1 MKDTERNL
9 NIVFFFFFKRC
20 DCKGKKLAQLIWVK
34 QKVWSFD
41 SVSKVFL
48 LSFLG
53 FGFTF
58 HCFLGNQTDI
68 ENSRERDL
76 MGGDIGGARLEKEV
90 EVGRVGF
97 ENHAIVSVHCL
108 DRFYFCR
115 NFLFFDDA
123 TYHCSLRERESFFFF
138 FPFCF
143 GRKRKIRMLSLLFIL
158 M

>member
-1 MKDTERNL
+1 M
-9 NIVFFFFFKRC
+9 IS

-58 HCFLGNQTDI
+58 HHFLGNQTNI
-68 ENSRERDL
+68 ENIR
-76 MGGDIGGARLEKEV
+76 
-90 EVGRVGF
+90 
-97 ENHAIVSVHCL
+97 
-108 DRFYFCR
+108 
-115 NFLFFDDA
+115 
-123 TYHCSLRERESFFFF
+123 LRERPVRRWRWQCEAWGRGGGGEGRIGEPSNRLCTLLALLLPLPQLPLLQWCCLPLFSKREGEIFFS
-138 FPFCF
+138 FCF
-143 GRKRKIRMLSLLFIL
+143 GRERKIRMLSILFIL

>member
-1 MKDTERNL
+1 M
-9 NIVFFFFFKRC
+9 
-20 DCKGKKLAQLIWVK
+20 
-34 QKVWSFD
+34 WSFD
-41 SVSKVFL
+41 SISKVFL

-76 MGGDIGGARLEKEV
+76 LGGDIGDARLEKEV

-108 DRFYFCR
+108 HRFYFYH
-115 NFLFFDDA
+115 NFLFFDN
-123 TYHCSLRERESFFFF
+123 EGEFF

-143 GRKRKIRMLSLLFIL
+143 GRERKIRMLSLLFIL